1 MSVAVVLA
9 LVSALG
15 VRALPIDAA
24 ETAQAQAKVAF
35 QRGEQAFLAHDF
47 LGALGSFQEAFRAL
61 PSDAVRFNI
70 AVCLERLARFR
81 EAIAE
86 YDAARLSATMDEPGR
101 ARASANL
108 DRLRPWLSALVVTGS
123 RTGARI
129 IVDGQDRGAVP
140 ATIELDPRR
149 QTIVF
154 RDALGEL
161 TETVEPAR
169 GQTLRLHVD
178 RPEGLTLPAPLP
190 AARGLSALGVVG
202 IGVAAVGAAG
212 TLGFGLWAQDLYGQY
227 NADPTLDVGRR
238 GITARNL
245 ANGSIAVVGLGAAL
259 ILVDLFLLQ
268 P

>member
-1 MSVAVVLA
+1 MGVLGVLT

-15 VRALPIDAA
+15 LGAVPTDPTEAV
-24 ETAQAQAKVAF
+24 QAQAKEAF

-47 LGALGSFQEAFRAL
+47 LGALASFQAAFRLL

-86 YDAARLSATMDEPGR
+86 YDAARLSPNLDEQRR

-108 DRLRPWLSALVVTGS
+108 ERIRPWLSAVVVTGS

-140 ATIELDPRR
+140 ATLEVDPRR

-161 TETVEPAR
+161 TETIEPAR
-169 GQTLRLHVD
+169 GQTLRLNVD
-178 RPEGLTLPAPLP
+178 QPETLAPSP
-190 AARGLSALGVVG
+190 PPEPRGLSALGAVG
-202 IGVAAVGAAG
+202 IGVAGLGAAG
-212 TLGFGLWAQDLYGQY
+212 TLGFGLWAQDLYGAY
-227 NADPTLDVGRR
+227 SREPTLEVGRR

-245 ANGSIAVVGLGAAL
+245 ANGSIAIIGVGAAL
-259 ILVDLFLLQ
+259 VLVDLFVLS